1 MFSQFLWFCLQLVV
15 ADGLRFS
22 FSLLLSSFAACGSFQ
37 GCPGGAVTPVM
48 EVEIIKN
55 SYWI

>member
-22 FSLLLSSFAACGSFQ
+22 FSLFLSSFAACGFFQ

-48 EVEIIKN
+48 
-55 SYWI
+55 